1 MSKFVIL
8 TDASSDLTKEI
19 REEYDIDYIPAHV
32 KLPDGRDVPCL
43 LEWTDD
49 YQHDEFYAAIKK
61 GAEYAT
67 SPANVGE
74 YAEVFKKYIQEGY
87 DVLSISISTALSGTY
102 NFAIQARDEVL
113 KEFPNAKILCVN
125 SLRYSVLE
133 GLMCVVASDMRA
145 QGKSIDEVYAWLEEN
160 KNRFHS
166 MGWLD
171 DLSFVARKGR
181 MSNSK
186 AFFGQLVGIK
196 PLGDISKEGLTTV
209 IGKAKGAKKGIDAI
223 LKYME
228 ATIENPEDQ
237 IIFVGTSDRERD
249 ADKLIPL
256 IEEKFHPKKIIK
268 SFVFPSCGVNIGPG
282 LMCAFYMGKPI
293 TDDLKEETDIMNKIL
308 EEK

>member
-1 MSKFVIL
+1 MGKFVIL

-43 LEWTDD
+43 LEWTED

-67 SPANVGE
+67 SPANVEE
-74 YAEVFKKYIQEGY
+74 YAEVFRKYVEAGC
-87 DVLSISISTALSGTY
+87 DVLSVSISTALSGTY
-102 NFAIQARDEVL
+102 NFSTQARDIVL
-113 KEFPNAKILCVN
+113 KEYPNAKILCVN

-133 GLMCVVASDMRA
+133 GLICVTASEMRA
-145 QGKSIDEVYAWLEEN
+145 EGKSIDEVYEWIEAN

-209 IGKAKGAKKGIDAI
+209 IGKAKGAKKGIEAI
-223 LKYME
+223 LKYIE
-228 ATIENPEDQ
+228 ATIENPSEQ

-249 ADKLIPL
+249 ADKLIAL
-256 IEEKFHPKKIIK
+256 IEEKFHPRKIVK

-282 LMCAFYMGKPI
+282 LMAAFYMGKPI
-293 TDDLKEETDIMNKIL
+293 TDDLKEETELMNKIL
-308 EEK
+308 GE